1 MRSPLWLLLAALAWS
16 PLAAQDPSPPPEVAI
31 QWGVQVPMRDGVRLN
46 ATLYRPRDQTAP
58 LPTILTLSPYIA
70 DTYHQWAMYHARD
83 GYVFAAIDVRGRGN
97 SEGEFEPFVNEG
109 RDGHDIV
116 EWIARQP
123 WSDGKV
129 AMWGGSYGGTDQ
141 WATIKYLPPHLT
153 TIVPVAP
160 AYLGV
165 DFPFEGNVMPS
176 YLPQWLTFTSG
187 NAAQG
192 QLFAD
197 MAQWSGYMRILAREG
212 LPFRVLDSVAGNPS
226 AIFQKWL
233 AHPTPDPYWDA
244 VAPGPAEYARIT
256 QPILTI
262 TGHYDGDQLGTLA
275 HYRKFLAHASAEARR
290 NIYLVIGPWDHGGT
304 RTPTRE
310 VNGVRF
316 GPASM
321 VDIRALHKAWYDW
334 TMKGKGGRPA
344 FLQDRVAYYVAG
356 AHGDVWRYA
365 PSLEAVA
372 DERRTLHLASDGRA
386 DDAFGGGRLT
396 TEAPPAR
403 STTDRYRYDPR
414 DPPPVDEGVTHPAAI
429 SFVDQSRV
437 LTTGGNGVVYHTAP
451 FAEETE
457 IAGQL
462 TLRIWAS
469 LDVPD
474 TDFQATV
481 YEILPDGSSIL
492 LTTSVLRA
500 RYRESLRQEKL
511 VPPGMP
517 LEYRFENFPW
527 FARRIAKGSRLRLF
541 FRSPNTTEL
550 QKNHNAGGVVA
561 DETVRDARVATVT
574 IYHDREHPSA
584 LELPTTRGA
593 PPNR

>member
-1 MRSPLWLLLAALAWS
+1 MCWLLLLAAAPPSLS
-16 PLAAQDPSPPPEVAI
+16 AQKAPPAVEM
-31 QWGVQVPMRDGVRLN
+31 QWGVKIPMRDGVRLN
-46 ATLYRPRDQTAP
+46 ATLYRPRGATAP
-58 LPTILTLSPYIA
+58 LPTIFTLSPYIA

-97 SEGEFEPFVNEG
+97 SEGVFEPFVNEG

-116 EWIARQP
+116 EWIAAQP

-165 DFPFEGNVMPS
+165 DFPTEGNVHS
-176 YLPQWLTFTSG
+176 TYLPQWLTFTSG
-187 NAAQG
+187 HAGQG
-192 QLFAD
+192 QLFGDMSQWAD
-197 MAQWSGYMRILAREG
+197 YVRVLRREK

-226 AIFQKWL
+226 PIFQKWL
-233 AHPTPDPYWDA
+233 AHPTPDGYWDA
-244 VAPGPAEYARIT
+244 VAPGPAEYAKIT

-275 HYRKFLAHASAEARR
+275 HYRAFLKHASPEARR
-290 NIYLVIGPWDHGGT
+290 NIYLVMGPWDHGGT

-310 VNGVRF
+310 VNGVQF

-321 VDIRALHKAWYDW
+321 VDIKQLHKEWYDW
-334 TMKGKGGRPA
+334 TMKGQGGRPK
-344 FLQDRVAYYVAG
+344 FLEKRVAFYVAG

-365 PSLEAVA
+365 DSLEAVA
-372 DERRTLHLASDGRA
+372 DGALSFFLDSSEGQAN
-386 DDAFGGGRLT
+386 DAFGTGRLT
-396 TEAPPAR
+396 PQPPQR
-403 STTDRYRYDPR
+403 STPDKYRYDPR
-414 DPPPVDEGVTHPAAI
+414 DPPPVDVGVTHPSAI
-429 SFVDQSRV
+429 SFVDQTQV
-437 LTTGGNGVVYHTAP
+437 LQTGGNGVIYHTAP

-457 IAGQL
+457 VAGQL
-462 TLRIWAS
+462 SLTVWMA

-474 TDFQATV
+474 TDFQVTV
-481 YEILPDGSSIL
+481 YEILPDGSSIQ
-492 LTTSVLRA
+492 LTGSLLRA

-511 VPPGMP
+511 VPAGVP
-517 LEYRFENFPW
+517 LLYRFENFPF

-541 FRSPNTTEL
+541 IRSPNTIEL
-550 QKNHNAGGVVA
+550 EQNFNGGGVVA
-561 DETVRDARVATVT
+561 EETVRDARVANVT
-574 IYHDREHPSA
+574 IYHDKEHPSMLQVPIRRRA
-584 LELPTTRGA
+584 DLP
-593 PPNR
+593 